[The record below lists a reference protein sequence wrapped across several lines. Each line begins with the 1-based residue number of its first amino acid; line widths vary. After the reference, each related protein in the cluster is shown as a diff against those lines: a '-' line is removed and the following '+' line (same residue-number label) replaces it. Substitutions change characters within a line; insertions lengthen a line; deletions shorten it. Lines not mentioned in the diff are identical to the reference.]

1 MNSIEIPLLRESAT
15 YARRLIQ
22 AAQSFAES
30 RYHFHRRINWSY
42 RYSEIYY
49 SHESTLFQA
58 MPDEYIRGDVSAEPQ
73 LEDVYTKHLN
83 GKQIFTVVMKVI
95 AHTLF
100 ALVGRLA
107 DYGVRRA
114 KVGIYRK
121 AYVDDI
127 ELVYDPVQP
136 SVVRAV
142 YPFPINLQRQL
153 RYLRFLHRQGYR
165 FKLAGNPYGIRD
177 FIRFL
182 RQRSVRALMR
192 MESRAQIRHARD
204 VAALGVHTVQ
214 LSDEFDIG
222 SLDFVRTLSR
232 FGVSGE
238 NSAHGVGKY
247 FPVHAYQTFF
257 VLTKRQI
264 DYYIASRHCT
274 YHLRQLNDLS
284 EAIPPNALDSGHDL
298 VLLSQSFGGGD
309 NLINHAETLLV
320 QRLQHDL
327 STVQNLRL
335 HYKPHPNHP
344 NPLPPPGFALLKEIT
359 SINGRP
365 GTVFLSFFSTCHI
378 DPKFKGK
385 KFLISANLIHPEIS
399 FDDTEEIVDIDMLI
413 SKIKFLNIAR
423 SPKQHSQVGITNE

>member
-15 YARRLIQ
+15 YARRLFQ

-58 MPDEYIRGDVSAEPQ
+58 MPDAYIRGDVSTEPQ
-73 LEDVYTKHLN
+73 LDDVYTKHLN
-83 GKQIFTVVMKVI
+83 GKQTFTVVMKVI

-142 YPFPINLQRQL
+142 YPFPINLKRQL
-153 RYLRFLHRQGYR
+153 RYLRFLHREGYH
-165 FKLAGNPYGIRD
+165 FKLAGNPYGMRD

-192 MESRAQIRHARD
+192 MESRAQVRHARD
-204 VAALGVHTVQ
+204 VSSLGVHTVQ

-232 FGVSGE
+232 FGVSAV

-247 FPVHAYQTFF
+247 FPVHAYKTFF

-264 DYYIASRHCT
+264 NYYLPSRDCS
-274 YHLRQLNDLS
+274 YHLRLLNNPVEVINPKAPEPGIDL
-284 EAIPPNALDSGHDL
+284 IF
-298 VLLSQSFGGGD
+298 LSQSFGGGD
-309 NLINHAETLLV
+309 NLINYNERLV
-320 QRLQHDL
+320 VHSLQRDL
-327 STVQNLRL
+327 TSDKNIRL

-344 NPLPPPGFALLKEIT
+344 NPQPPPGFSLLKEIT
-359 SINGRP
+359 CINGFP
-365 GTVFLSFFSTCHI
+365 GTVFLSLFSTCQI

-385 KFLISANLIHPEIS
+385 KILIRSKLIYPEIS
-399 FDDTEEIVDIDMLI
+399 FDETEEIVDIDALI
-413 SKIKFLNIAR
+413 SRFKFYNMPNSLWQNF
-423 SPKQHSQVGITNE
+423 SN

>member
-1 MNSIEIPLLRESAT
+1 
-15 YARRLIQ
+15 
-22 AAQSFAES
+22 
-30 RYHFHRRINWSY
+30 
-42 RYSEIYY
+42 
-49 SHESTLFQA
+49 
-58 MPDEYIRGDVSAEPQ
+58 MPDAYIRSDVSTEPQ
-73 LEDVYTKHLN
+73 LDDVYTKHLN
-83 GKQIFTVVMKVI
+83 GKQTFTVVMKVI

-127 ELVYDPVQP
+127 ELVYDPAQP

-142 YPFPINLQRQL
+142 YPFPINLKRQL
-153 RYLRFLHRQGYR
+153 RYLRFLHKEGYH
-165 FKLAGNPYGIRD
+165 FKLAGNPYGMRD

-182 RQRSVRALMR
+182 RLRSVRALMR
-192 MESRAQIRHARD
+192 MESRAQIRHARA
-204 VAALGVHTVQ
+204 VAATGVHTVQ

-232 FGVSGE
+232 FGVSAQ

-274 YHLRQLNDLS
+274 YHVRQLNNPS
-284 EAIPPNALDSGHDL
+284 EAVHTNTLAPGLDL
-298 VLLSQSFGGGD
+298 VFLSQSFGSGD
-309 NLINHAETLLV
+309 NLINRAETLLV

-327 STVQNLRL
+327 STAQNLRL

-344 NPLPPPGFALLKEIT
+344 NPQPPPGFALLKEIT
-359 SINGRP
+359 SINGRL
-365 GTVFLSFFSTCHI
+365 GTLFLSFFSTSQI

-385 KFLISANLIHPEIS
+385 KFLISTNLIHPEIS
-399 FDDTEEIVDIDMLI
+399 FDDTEEIVDINTLI
-413 SKIKFLNIAR
+413 LKIKFLNISR
-423 SPKQHSQVGITNE
+423 SSGQYFQVGITNE